1 MPISTIN
8 NINIE
13 NFFSIDQIKLN
24 NLKDKREIY
33 IVGENGD
40 GKSLFLQALTIA
52 LVGVQ
57 EGEVFNFVKSEKNYS
72 LSIIDSNG
80 EEFNHDPKK
89 SYEHILAYGSARN
102 NYCHMKEDVTGYLTL
117 FKSEYDLKNPLKWLQ
132 YLDYREQSGNQG
144 IISTKKAKEILQ
156 YLLVSDVEIEIS
168 PDSVTFLQ
176 KGSEATFEQLSSGYQ
191 GVIIVVCDLIARLA
205 ERQPNVKSMKEF
217 RGVVLI
223 DEVELHLH
231 PKWKYN
237 FMNKLLETFP
247 LIQFI
252 ITTHSPTVIL
262 GASDDAVFYKIYKN
276 DGKVEISKQIPN
288 GGYTHN
294 SLISS
299 PLFDLEEIASR
310 NYKKHTSSSD
320 YVYSKIHEVIS
331 TKLKKEVDINEN
343 ELLNLIEKELESL

>member
-13 NFFSIDQIKLN
+13 HFFSIDKLELN

-57 EGEVFNFVKSEKNYS
+57 DGEVFNFMKFQKNYN

-80 EEFNHDPKK
+80 ELFNHDPDK
-89 SYEHILAYGSARN
+89 SYPHVLAYGSARN
-102 NYCHMKEDVTGYLTL
+102 NYCEMKEDNTGYLTL
-117 FKSEYDLKNPLKWLQ
+117 FPSDYDLKNPLKWLQ
-132 YLDYREQSGNQG
+132 YLDYKEQSGKKG
-144 IISTKKAKEILQ
+144 VISTTKAKEILQ
-156 YLLVSDVEIEIS
+156 YLLASDVEIDIS
-168 PDSVTFLQ
+168 PDKVTFFQ
-176 KGSEATFEQLSSGYQ
+176 KGSESTFDQLSSGYQ
-191 GVIIVVCDLIARLA
+191 GVIIVICDLISRMA
-205 ERQPNVKSMKEF
+205 EKQPNVKNIEEF

-237 FMNKLLETFP
+237 FMNKLRTSFP

-252 ITTHSPTVIL
+252 VTTHSPTVIL
-262 GASDDAVFYKIYKN
+262 GASKEAVFYKIYKN
-276 DGKVEISKQIPN
+276 EGRVEISKQIPN
-288 GGYTHN
+288 SGYTHN
-294 SLISS
+294 SLVSS
-299 PLFDLEEIASR
+299 PLFDLEEISSR
-310 NYKKHTSSSD
+310 NYEKHVSSSD

-331 TKLKKEVDINEN
+331 KKLKKRVDMDED
-343 ELLNLIEKELESL
+343 ELLSLIEKELALL

>member
-1 MPISTIN
+1 MPISTID
-8 NINIE
+8 NINIKR
-13 NFFSIDQIKLN
+13 FFSIDEIKLN

-57 EGEVFNFVKSEKNYS
+57 DGDVFNFVKSQQDYD
-72 LSIIDSNG
+72 LSIVDSNG

-89 SYEHILAYGSARN
+89 SYEHVLAYGSARN
-102 NYCHMKEDVTGYLTL
+102 NYCQMKEDSTGYLTL

-132 YLDYREQSGNQG
+132 YLDYKEKSEKQS

-156 YLLVSDVEIEIS
+156 YLLASDVQIDIS
-168 PDSVTFLQ
+168 PDKVTFLQ
-176 KGSEATFEQLSSGYQ
+176 KGSAATFEQLSSGYQ
-191 GVIIVVCDLIARLA
+191 GVIIVICDLISRLA
-205 ERQPNVKSMKEF
+205 EKQPNVKSMEEF
-217 RGVVLI
+217 RGIVLI

-237 FMNKLLETFP
+237 FMNKLREAFP

-252 ITTHSPTVIL
+252 VTTHSPTVIL
-262 GASDDAVFYKIYKN
+262 GAGKDAVFYKIYKN

-288 GGYTHN
+288 SGYTHN

-299 PLFDLEEIASR
+299 PLFDLEEISSR
-310 NYKKHTSSSD
+310 NYEKHASSSD

-331 TKLKKEVDINEN
+331 KKLKNKVDMDED
-343 ELLNLIEKELESL
+343 ELLSLIEKELEAL